1 MEKLNIINMEDVEVK
16 EIEWLWYPYI
26 PYGKITIIQGDPG
39 EGKTTAIL
47 RIAAILSKGEKLPCD
62 ERENAPINIIY
73 QTAEDGLNDTV
84 KPRLIE
90 ADADCSRIKVI
101 DESTKNLTMLDKRI
115 EQAIAETGA
124 RLIILDPIQAYIGA
138 EINMN
143 SANETR
149 AVMSNLCAL
158 AEKYSCAIVLI
169 GHMNKGSGNK
179 STYRGLGS
187 IDFQAVARSVL
198 VVGRIK
204 DNPQIRVIAQS
215 KSSLAPEGDSIAFE
229 LNKETG
235 FKWLGKY
242 NISVDELLNGNQ
254 KENKSEIAEIKLREL
269 LANGKLPQNE
279 IMEIMKEEN
288 ISKRTID
295 EVKKKIGIKSLKISD
310 KWYWELPQSED

>member
-1 MEKLNIINMEDVEVK
+1 MGNLKIINMEDVEVK
-16 EIEWLWYPYI
+16 EVEWLWYPYI

-47 RIAAILSKGEKLPCD
+47 RIAAMLSMGEKLPCND
-62 ERENAPINIIY
+62 REHEPINIIY

-84 KPRLIE
+84 KPRLLD
-90 ADADCSRIKVI
+90 AGADCSKIKVI
-101 DESTKNLTMLDKRI
+101 DESSKSLTMLDERI

-149 AVMSNLCAL
+149 AVMSNLGAI
-158 AEKYSCAIVLI
+158 ADKYSCAIVLI

-198 VVGRIK
+198 IVGRVK
-204 DNPQIRVIAQS
+204 DKPQIRVIAQC

-229 LNKETG
+229 LDKGTG
-235 FKWLGKY
+235 FKWIGKY
-242 NISVDELLNGNQ
+242 DISVDDLLSGTQ
-254 KENKSEIAEIKLREL
+254 KENKSEAAEMKLREL
-269 LANGKLPQNE
+269 LANGKLTQNE
-279 IMEIMKEEN
+279 IMQSMKDEN
-288 ISKRTID
+288 ISKRTVD

-310 KWYWELPQSED
+310 KWYWELPKEI